1 MKKILFRKLLLD
13 YLKFFIISLFSARI
27 IISVFQSVNF
37 LDIMIEDG
45 RDYTVYIKYSLLSL
59 PKIINKIYPFAL
71 FFSLFY
77 VTTKYETNNELII
90 FWNFGVHKI
99 ELINFIMKI
108 SLIFMVVQI
117 LLASLI
123 VPSTQDIARSFL
135 RSSSVNFFGNF
146 IKPQR
151 FNDTIKNVTIYS
163 EKKDSDGNLFNLYLK
178 KETDINNFQIT
189 YAKKG
194 FFKEIN
200 KFPILVLFD
209 GQTITVKDGQTTNIG
224 FTKSDFPLKNIETN
238 TMTYTKT
245 QELST
250 KNLFLCIE
258 IIQKTKSDIIKTNI
272 ENCSKQNLN
281 NIYKEFYKRLI
292 VPLYIPLLTL
302 VPLLLIISSKESSN
316 YNKIKLLTFL
326 IGLFSII
333 FSETTIRFVSEIFL
347 FNFTISIIPI
357 IIFLFLYLFFLKN
370 FSIRKF
376 N

>member
-13 YLKFFIISLFSARI
+13 YLKFFIISLFSASI
-27 IISVFQSVNF
+27 IIWVFQAVNF

-292 VPLYIPLLTL
+292 IPLYIPLLTL

>member
-13 YLKFFIISLFSARI
+13 YLKFFIISLFSASI
-27 IISVFQSVNF
+27 IIWVFQAVNF